1 MTTEVIILIPKK
13 KTKWYNNR
21 YLGVRNIFKDSNT
34 WGEKKF
40 EEGYQKTQPK
50 RLFDHAGQFFS
61 KKKKCRTIIYTLNPI
76 DLGKCLTFPCSL
88 AHTQMCYFSFNSK
101 LTLCCDVCVCA
112 CVHNYVCQ
120 INIHLG
126 LNPFSFNILQ
136 KDVIWTCI
144 LFSFLVSR
152 TFFFFFFWR
161 IVCKHIPKKKII
173 EHCQKY
179 IFYQMVQ
186 I

>member
-1 MTTEVIILIPKK
+1 MQE
-13 KTKWYNNR
+13 N
-21 YLGVRNIFKDSNT
+21 
-34 WGEKKF
+34 
-40 EEGYQKTQPK
+40 
-50 RLFDHAGQFFS
+50 FS
-61 KKKKCRTIIYTLNPI
+61 QKKKKCRTIIYTLNPI

-101 LTLCCDVCVCA
+101 LTLCCDVCVCS
-112 CVHNYVCQ
+112 CVHVCTTMCVKL
-120 INIHLG
+120 IYIWVL
-126 LNPFSFNILQ
+126 ILSLSTYYRRMLS
-136 KDVIWTCI
+136 KLAYCF
-144 LFSFLVSR
+144 LFQFPEL
-152 TFFFFFFWR
+152 FFFFFFWR